1 MRIEPAVTI
10 PPSQTSPSGRRYPSA
25 VAIDSIRGDVLA
37 LSAEDR
43 AELAAAL
50 LDSLGPE
57 PEADQDEVDGV
68 WAVELERRAAA
79 LDSGEDPGVS
89 WDDALAEVRQR
100 LAE

>member
-1 MRIEPAVTI
+1 MAIE
-10 PPSQTSPSGRRYPSA
+10 
-25 VAIDSIRGDVLA
+25 AIRDDVLA

-57 PEADQDEVDGV
+57 PEADQASVDRS
-68 WAVELERRAAA
+68 WAAELERRAAA

-89 WDDALAEVRQR
+89 LDDALAKARQS

>member
-1 MRIEPAVTI
+1 M
-10 PPSQTSPSGRRYPSA
+10 
-25 VAIDSIRGDVLA
+25 AIDAIRNDVLA

-57 PEADQDEVDGV
+57 PEPNQDEVDRA

-79 LDSGEDPGVS
+79 LDSGEDPGVA
-89 WDDALAEVRQR
+89 WKDALAKARQH

>member
-1 MRIEPAVTI
+1 MASSSVRIPQTTPACH
-10 PPSQTSPSGRRYPSA
+10 RYPA
-25 VAIDSIRGDVLA
+25 TVAIDAIRDDVLA

-57 PEADQDEVDGV
+57 PESDQDEVDRA
-68 WAVELERRAAA
+68 WTVELERRAAA
-79 LDSGEDPGVS
+79 LDSGEDTGVS
-89 WDDALAEVRQR
+89 WEDALAKARQS